1 MSRSEG
7 GQVTVMIVGF
17 FVVAGLV
24 VAMAVNASAAYL
36 GQRRLADLADG
47 AALAASEG
55 VTRSSLYAAGDR
67 TIALDAAGARAAAE
81 DYLRASGARGEIRG
95 LAWEVE
101 QQGHAVRVRLRAGV
115 RMPLVPPGWD
125 ETAGVE
131 ADAVVELRVR

>member
-1 MSRSEG
+1 MSRPES

-67 TIALDAAGARAAAE
+67 TIALDAAAARTAAE
-81 DYLRASGARGEIRG
+81 DYLRESGAGATVRG
-95 LAWEVE
+95 LTWQVDES
-101 QQGHAVRVRLRAGV
+101 GDAVRVRLRAGV
-115 RMPLVPPGWD
+115 RMPLVPPGWG
-125 ETAGVE
+125 ETARVE